1 MAPITSQEDWDQ
13 LRQKAYRD
21 AERFAELIE
30 QMSEEKLFSGF
41 VMEKYGNYYRNLLV
55 MIEHSYYHL
64 GQIVLLKKLILQG
77 YEK

>member
-1 MAPITSQEDWDQ
+1 MLQVLEGGSLDIRIKYSFDMAPITSQEDWDQ

-41 VMEKYGNYYRNLLV
+41 VMEKYGNYYRNLW
-55 MIEHSYYHL
+55 
-64 GQIVLLKKLILQG
+64 
-77 YEK
+77 